1 MDTSSPWFVFC
12 TERSR
17 PDFQFRL
24 FCFHYAGSGASVFR
38 SWTRWLRDEVELIS
52 VQLPGR
58 ENRLEEPLAHSMDEI
73 TTPLAEALPPLLD
86 GPFGFFGHSTGAVV
100 SFELARVLR
109 RRGLP
114 QPRLLIAS
122 GQDAPK
128 VPPAV
133 IRHRLS
139 DPEFVEILRGCKGTP
154 DAVLKSPALLAL
166 LLPRIR
172 ADGAVYE
179 TYRYEQQAPLDC
191 RIVVFRGADDVM
203 VSDIGIAAWE
213 AETAHGFHYYEF
225 PGGHFFLHE
234 TEKEVV
240 EAVNQEIRP
249 FLRDHTLPHERAEIG
264 HARVEERR
272 GAIRAHPRR
281 AGDLS
286 G

>member
-1 MDTSSPWFVFC
+1 
-12 TERSR
+12 
-17 PDFQFRL
+17 
-24 FCFHYAGSGASVFR
+24 VFR
-38 SWTRWLRDEVELIS
+38 SWTRWLCDQVELIS

-58 ENRLEEPLAHSMDEI
+58 ENRSEEPLVHSMDEI
-73 TTPLAEALPPLLD
+73 TTPLAEALPPLLE

-109 RRGLP
+109 RRALP

-122 GQDAPK
+122 GQDAPG

-133 IRHRLS
+133 IRHQLS
-139 DPEFVEILRGCKGTP
+139 DPEFVEIIRRCKGTP

-191 RIVVFRGADDVM
+191 RIAVFRGTDDAM
-203 VSDIGIAAWE
+203 VSDVGLAAWR
-213 AETAHGFHYYEF
+213 AETAHSFHCYDF

-249 FLRDHTLPHERAEIG
+249 FLHDHTSPH
-264 HARVEERR
+264 
-272 GAIRAHPRR
+272 RR
-281 AGDLS
+281 AGYA
-286 G
+286 